1 MSILSTSLSRI
12 KESPTIAITQ
22 KARLLKESGKE
33 VIALASGEPD
43 FDTPDNIKAA
53 AIKAIK
59 EGQTKYTAVD
69 GTPELKK
76 AIVNKFKRENN
87 LIFDVDNITVGTG
100 GKQVIY
106 NCILA
111 TINPGDEVII
121 PAPYWVSYPDIVLLA
136 GGTPKFVECDEQSDF
151 KISAEQLEKLITN
164 KTKWFIL
171 NSPANPTG
179 MCYSRSELTELVKV
193 LKKHKHVNILT
204 DDIYEHIIY
213 HDVKSA
219 NDPKFVNI
227 LEIDNSL
234 KDRTIVI
241 NGVSKAYA
249 MTGWRI
255 GYAAGSKELIK
266 AMQKIQSQSTTN
278 PSSISQAAAIK
289 AIKEGQTKYTA
300 VDGTPEL
307 KKAIVNKFKREN
319 NLSFDVENITVG
331 TGGKQVIYNC
341 ILATI
346 NPGDEVIIPAPYWV
360 SYPDIVLLAGGTP
373 KFVECD
379 EQSDF
384 KISAEQLEKLIT
396 NKTKWFILN
405 SPANP
410 TGMCYSRSELTELVK
425 VLKKH
430 KHVNILTDDIYE
442 HIIYQDVKSANDPK
456 FVNILE
462 IDNAL
467 KDRTIVINGVSKA
480 YAMTGWRIGYAAGP
494 KELIKG
500 IQKIQSQSTTNPSSI
515 SQAAAVEALN
525 GDQSFIN
532 TRALEFKKRRD
543 FVVHALNNINGLT
556 CVNPQG
562 AFYVFPNCK
571 KTMNKKTSSGKIIKN
586 DTDFATYLLE
596 ETGVAIV
603 QGSAFGLEGYFRISY
618 ATSMQI
624 LEKAVIKI
632 KSFCES
638 LK

>member
-43 FDTPDNIKAA
+43 FDTPNNIKEA

-69 GTPELKK
+69 GTLELKK

-87 LIFDVDNITVGTG
+87 LSFDVDNITVGTG

-111 TINPGDEVII
+111 TINSGDEVII
-121 PAPYWVSYPDIVLLA
+121 PAPYWVSYPDMVLLA
-136 GGTPKFVECDEQSDF
+136 GGTPKFVECDERSNF
-151 KISAEQLEKLITN
+151 KISADQLDKLITN

-171 NSPANPTG
+171 NSPGNPTG

-204 DDIYEHIIY
+204 DDIYEHILY
-213 HDVKSA
+213 QDKGE
-219 NDPKFVNI
+219 NDSRFVNI
-227 LEIDNSL
+227 LEIEDSL
-234 KDRTIVI
+234 KDRT
-241 NGVSKAYA
+241 
-249 MTGWRI
+249 
-255 GYAAGSKELIK
+255 
-266 AMQKIQSQSTTN
+266 
-278 PSSISQAAAIK
+278 
-289 AIKEGQTKYTA
+289 
-300 VDGTPEL
+300 
-307 KKAIVNKFKREN
+307 
-319 NLSFDVENITVG
+319 
-331 TGGKQVIYNC
+331 
-341 ILATI
+341 
-346 NPGDEVIIPAPYWV
+346 
-360 SYPDIVLLAGGTP
+360 
-373 KFVECD
+373 
-379 EQSDF
+379 
-384 KISAEQLEKLIT
+384 
-396 NKTKWFILN
+396 
-405 SPANP
+405 
-410 TGMCYSRSELTELVK
+410 LV
-425 VLKKH
+425 V
-430 KHVNILTDDIYE
+430 
-442 HIIYQDVKSANDPK
+442 
-456 FVNILE
+456 
-462 IDNAL
+462 
-467 KDRTIVINGVSKA
+467 NGVSKA

-494 KELIKG
+494 KELIKA
-500 IQKIQSQSTTNPSSI
+500 IQKIQSQSTTNPSSV

-532 TRALEFKKRRD
+532 PRALEFKKRRD
-543 FVVHALNNINGLT
+543 FVVNALNNIKGLT
-556 CVNPQG
+556 CVNPEG

-571 KTMNKKTSSGKIIKN
+571 KLMNKKTSSGKIIKN

-618 ATSMQI
+618 ATSMQV